1 MYAICQKHFQ
11 TSQMAIWFYDMAELG
26 NWYGSK
32 VQIGSGWNSKVVYVL
47 GTILLDFLFMD
58 RESGRNSKLT

>member
-1 MYAICQKHFQ
+1 MSKIRAWLSAKLYGICQKHFQ

-32 VQIGSGWNSKVVYVL
+32 VQIGSG
-47 GTILLDFLFMD
+47 
-58 RESGRNSKLT
+58 

>member
-47 GTILLDFLFMD
+47 GTMYTIGFLIY
-58 RESGRNSKLT
+58 RQGEW